1 MSGHGQGTTGPT
13 LSRRPPQEDA
23 VSHDP
28 KGEAKHARRE
38 ATVGEPSQ
46 SSRSHPPNAAQP
58 GSPRHEGAENQHQHR
73 AYKHAY
79 VPRYNNATMIAKRES
94 RGLKALWQVQ
104 DSVLPAGGLPA

>member
-1 MSGHGQGTTGPT
+1 MRDA
-13 LSRRPPQEDA
+13 RRPWG
-23 VSHDP
+23 SR
-28 KGEAKHARRE
+28 AKAHA
-38 ATVGEPSQ
+38 AT
-46 SSRSHPPNAAQP
+46 PPNAAQS